1 MYVLVNWDVN
11 WDDDKTSKETSTR
24 EERSRKVPGGR
35 EEKNKK
41 ETLVRTRVDT
51 LRAVFQFKYRVKSLG
66 SCYACDVQKNI
77 NFLKKG
83 PKGTQIRS
91 PFGLLGQSFMLFIST
106 MNH

>member
-1 MYVLVNWDVN
+1 MYVLVN

-77 NFLKKG
+77 NFSKRVQKVH
-83 PKGTQIRS
+83 K
-91 PFGLLGQSFMLFIST
+91 FGAPSDC
-106 MNH
+106 